1 MRVSG
6 MERIGPLEV
15 WRITLP
21 GIRISRPGIS
31 GVVATIGPGVGTGM
45 AVALRVSSSGI
56 QIVKG
61 STLVFVASMGTPFSK
76 VP

>member
-45 AVALRVSSSGI
+45 GVALRVSSSGI

-61 STLVFVASMGTPFSK
+61 RTVVSRSLMST
-76 VP
+76 